1 MHFLEVRI
9 NNFRQDNI
17 SNTGGEFIVAKKI
30 PNAGTNASKVR
41 AQNNAAANNQE
52 VEFASQTNAAEVR
65 EQNRKSQANK
75 S

>member
-9 NNFRQDNI
+9 NNCAEENI

-30 PNAGTNASKVR
+30 PSAGTDASKVR

-52 VEFASQTNAAEVR
+52 VEFASETNAAEVR
-65 EQNRKSQANK
+65 QKNKKSEANK